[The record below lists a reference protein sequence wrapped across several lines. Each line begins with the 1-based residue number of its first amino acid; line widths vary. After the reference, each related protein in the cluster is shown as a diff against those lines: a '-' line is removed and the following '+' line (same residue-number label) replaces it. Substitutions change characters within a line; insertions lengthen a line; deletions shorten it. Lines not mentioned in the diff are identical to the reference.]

1 MAATQWIDAHT
12 PSLAVVDSRGLVVRN
27 VAYCRHPLNS
37 SIDTRITRNH
47 FDPAGRLFASRDP
60 RLWGAAPK
68 PNLENTFDLQGRP
81 LLVKSVDA
89 GWQLSLINQA
99 DATCSFWDGRG
110 GQRHSEF
117 DELQRPT
124 AVTEQMAYELP
135 RVSERFT
142 YGDASDERT
151 AHNQCGQPI
160 RHDHPAGR
168 RNLCEYGV
176 GGSLLAE
183 QTRFLRDLEL
193 PDWSSEFAEAEL
205 EDEVFETTW
214 QYGPVGEMHCQTDA
228 MDNVR
233 SFAYDRAGQLRETRL
248 KLAGSSGEPRLLVS
262 EIRYDAFGR
271 SISERA
277 GNGVTTIARYAGE
290 DGRLL
295 QLQSCDV
302 DGKPLQDFSYGYDPV
317 GNITFIEDLAQLT
330 RYFNNQRID
339 PVCCYGYD
347 SLYQLIQAIG
357 SEVSQP
363 SYGPALPAW
372 QTTPLDPN
380 QLRNYTQT
388 FNYDAAGNLQTR
400 HHSGAETFEMF
411 TATDSNRSVADKGN
425 LVDGFDAN
433 GNQLELLRGQR
444 MSWDVRNQ
452 LSSVTMVKRDDG
464 PDDTEC
470 YCYDS
475 PGHRL
480 RKVRLTQAAHR
491 TLRSETRYLPG
502 LEIHRDK
509 ATGEERHVFSVEAG
523 RGQVRALRWVAGLPR
538 DVRNDQLRFCLSNHL
553 NSSTLE
559 LDERGRILSREVYYA
574 FGGTALWAGVSEI
587 EARYKTIRYS
597 GKERDATGLYCYGYR
612 YYAPWLQRW
621 VNPDPAGFVDGLNLF
636 KMLLNNPL
644 NLIDSFGTN
653 VVPSNAHYYWEGG
666 EISEGFVRNML
677 VFKNLNPEYE
687 VSLWTSQ
694 SSRVFDVLNAMRES
708 LDPVS
713 REMAFREGD
722 QLLIRDPQELFD
734 QLAPI
739 YSQSREIES
748 IYYREVNGP
757 YNNYAAA
764 SDIVRLAAT
773 YVEGG
778 VYMDGDVAVGGPLG
792 VLSASRVFLALFEGE
807 YTTNAV
813 IAAQPGS
820 EIGEA
825 LLDKVVFEYSDSS
838 ANRYGFDNFGWQQ
851 KRSASEEVGAFS
863 RLKLTMH
870 MSGPVMLL
878 EYVRGPEIGPELNP
892 DELSIPFRFFHTS
905 PSQLESPVER
915 SLPEMIFSGYRPGT
929 TGGGAWA
936 DVTPGRRASV
946 A

>member
-1 MAATQWIDAHT
+1 MAAAQWIDAHT
-12 PSLAVVDSRGLVVRN
+12 PTVTVTDPRGLDVRN
-27 VAYCRHPLNS
+27 VAYCRHPLNTS
-37 SIDTRITRNH
+37 VDTRITRNH
-47 FDPAGRLFASRDP
+47 FDPAGRFFASWDP
-60 RLWGAAPK
+60 RLWGTAPK
-68 PNLENTFDLQGRP
+68 PNLENTFDLQGRA
-81 LLVKSVDA
+81 LLVESVDA
-89 GWQLSLINQA
+89 GWRLSLMNQA
-99 DATCSFWDGRG
+99 DAICSFWDGRG
-110 GQRHSEF
+110 SQRHTEY
-117 DELQRPT
+117 DELLRPVT
-124 AVTEQMAYELP
+124 VTEQMAGESA
-135 RVSERFT
+135 RVSDRFA
-142 YGDASDERT
+142 YADAGHGF
-151 AHNQCGQPI
+151 AVHNQCGKLI
-160 RHDHPAGR
+160 CHDHPAGSR
-168 RNLCEYGV
+168 RLCEYGV
-176 GGSLLAE
+176 GGLLLSE
-183 QTRFLRDLEL
+183 RMRFLRDLE
-193 PDWSSEFAEAEL
+193 PPNWSSAFADAGL
-205 EDEVFETTW
+205 EDEVFETT
-214 QYGPVGEMHCQTDA
+214 QLYGPLGDMRSQTDA

-233 SFAYDRAGQLRETRL
+233 SFAYDRAGQLREARL
-248 KLAGSSGEPRLLVS
+248 KLVDSADEPRLLVS
-262 EIRYDAFGR
+262 EIRYDALGR
-271 SISERA
+271 GISERA
-277 GNGVTTIARYAGE
+277 GNGVSTSTRYADE

-295 QLQSCDV
+295 QLQSCDA
-302 DGKPLQDFSYGYDPV
+302 DGQPLQDFNYAYDPM
-317 GNITFIEDLAQLT
+317 GNITSIEDKAQLT
-330 RYFNNQRID
+330 RHFNNQRID
-339 PVCCYGYD
+339 PVCSYTYD
-347 SLYQLIQAIG
+347 SLYQLIEAIG

-363 SYGPALPAW
+363 SYGPALPTW

-388 FNYDAAGNLQTR
+388 FNYDDAGNLQTR

-411 TATDSNRSVADKGN
+411 TAADSNRSAADKGN

-452 LSSVTMVKRDDG
+452 LSSVTMVKRNDG

-480 RKVRLTQAAHR
+480 RKVRLTLAAHR

-502 LEIHRDK
+502 LEIHRDQ
-509 ATGEERHVFSVEAG
+509 ATGEERHVVSVEAG
-523 RGQVRALRWVAGLPR
+523 RGQVRALHWVTGLPR

-553 NSSTLE
+553 NSSTLV
-559 LDERGRILSREVYYA
+559 LDEQGRVLSREVYYA
-574 FGGTALWAGVSEI
+574 LGGTALWAGVSEI

-792 VLSASRVFLALFEGE
+792 VLSASRGFLALFEGI

-838 ANRYGFDNFGWQQ
+838 AKRFNFDNLGWQQ
-851 KRSASEEVGAFS
+851 KRSALEKEGAFS

-870 MSGPVMLL
+870 MSGPAMLL
-878 EYVRGPEIGPELNP
+878 EYVRGPKIGPELNP
-892 DELSIPFRFFHTS
+892 DELSIPFRFFHIS
-905 PSQLESPVER
+905 PTQLESPVER